1 MLKQRKS
8 GKPDELIF
16 QKRSGKEGPMAQ
28 ASNVFNDVV
37 DSLKLNE
44 GITDTKQRITFH
56 TLRHSFATLL
66 YENTHDLYLV
76 QRSLGHATGEM
87 SRRYA
92 KMSENRLRE
101 GAEAIEKAWMVD
113 SKDKEEPEAVNSSA

>member
-1 MLKQRKS
+1 
-8 GKPDELIF
+8 
-16 QKRSGKEGPMAQ
+16 
-28 ASNVFNDVV
+28 
-37 DSLKLNE
+37 
-44 GITDTKQRITFH
+44 
-56 TLRHSFATLL
+56 
-66 YENTHDLYLV
+66 
-76 QRSLGHATGEM
+76 M